1 MLRLPRDRR
10 LLEFR
15 LANQLLVERLAT
27 PPEPHLRL
35 WLDEAVAAVTAPVD
49 DVDLAR
55 LGVLE
60 DEEVVADQLELE
72 HGLVRTHRLD
82 GELLRLDDHRLAL
95 VVHGLRLLE
104 ARPVVAAGPPPAL
117 LAVALHLPLELVDE
131 LVDRRAH
138 VRRSLARAKRR
149 ALRPDRRLGDVVR
162 RDRRGALDA
171 ELELDLRRIGQLPL
185 ELPELVLGVAA
196 NRVADVEV
204 LALHL
209 ESHPLS
215 FSRRA
220 HEVSPELNLTNR
232 PRARPRGTK
241 MCRKALI
248 FPTAQMEQRPRPILV
263 WCRET

>member
-1 MLRLPRDRR
+1 MFRLPRDRR
-10 LLEFR
+10 LLESR

-35 WLDEAVAAVTAPVD
+35 WLDEAVVAVTAPID

-72 HGLVRTHRLD
+72 HGLLRTHRLD
-82 GELLRLDDHRLAL
+82 GELLRLDDHRLGL
-95 VVHGLRLLE
+95 VGHRLCRLE
-104 ARPVVAAGPPPAL
+104 VRPVVAGGPPPAL

-131 LVDRRAH
+131 LIDRRPH
-138 VRRSLARAKRR
+138 VSRGLARAKRR

-162 RDRRGALDA
+162 RDGRVALDA
-171 ELELDLRRIGQLPL
+171 QLELDLRRIGQLPL

-232 PRARPRGTK
+232 RRARPQARR
-241 MCRKALI
+241 CAERRSS
-248 FPTAQMEQRPRPILV
+248 F
-263 WCRET
+263 